1 MQSRFLRQKIREV
14 VSREEKRQKVSEI
27 NAVTLQRQR
36 LLQLMEA
43 EESSLL

>member
-14 VSREEKRQKVSEI
+14 VSREEKRKKVSEI

>member
-14 VSREEKRQKVSEI
+14 VSREEKRKKVSEI
-27 NAVTLQRQR
+27 NAETLQRQR